1 MATASKLLSDS
12 WRQSRMAALLQSL
25 KNLKPLQH
33 LSADD
38 IMSIV
43 RTAEFHA
50 FNIGDLICQQAS
62 ARILARNSVWM
73 IVFTLRL

>member
-1 MATASKLLSDS
+1 MATTSKLLSDS
-12 WRQSRMAALLQSL
+12 WIQSRKADLLQSL

-43 RTAEFHA
+43 QTAEFHA
-50 FNIGDLICQQAS
+50 FNLGDLICQQAR
-62 ARILARNSVWM
+62 ARGL
-73 IVFTLRL
+73 T

>member
-1 MATASKLLSDS
+1 MATTSKLLSDS
-12 WRQSRMAALLQSL
+12 WIQSRKADLLQSL

-43 RTAEFHA
+43 QTAEFRA
-50 FNIGDLICQQAS
+50 FNLGDLICQQAR
-62 ARILARNSVWM
+62 ARGL
-73 IVFTLRL
+73 T